1 MPNVA
6 WQEPQV
12 IVDLLAMNLL
22 AQENGMTLPGS
33 REIAV
38 ISPWFSDVEIFL
50 RPGPWYQ
57 QITVGENQTSCGL
70 QACLTA
76 FCRKGW
82 EVHVAVLAYGS
93 NPCGIVK
100 EADKFRAERRL
111 LRQLLLAGANIHLV
125 PDLHAKGI
133 VTPLAIVTGSTNL
146 TNSGMFAQAQNANYF
161 PAAHPDFAGNRV
173 QLVSKYKHT
182 PATSTIP

>member
-22 AQENGMTLPGS
+22 AQENGMNLPG
-33 REIAV
+33 EHMIAV
-38 ISPWFSDVEIFL
+38 VSPWFSDVEISL

-57 QITVGENQTSCGL
+57 QLTIGESRTSCGL
-70 QACLTA
+70 QTCLST
-76 FCRKGW
+76 FCGSGW
-82 EVHVAVLAYGS
+82 EVHIAVLAYGH

-100 EADKFRAERRL
+100 EAAKFGGERRL
-111 LRQLLLAGANIHLV
+111 LRQLVAVGAKIHLV

-146 TNSGMFAQAQNANYF
+146 TNSGMFAQGQNANYF
-161 PAAHPDFAGNRV
+161 ASTHPDFEANRI
-173 QLVSKYKHT
+173 QLLAKYQHT
-182 PATSTIP
+182 PSTTIIP

>member
-22 AQENGMTLPGS
+22 AQENGMTLPGAH
-33 REIAV
+33 EIAV
-38 ISPWFSDVEIFL
+38 VSPWFSDVEISL

-57 QITVGENQTSCGL
+57 QLSVGETQRSCGL
-70 QACLTA
+70 QVCLSS
-76 FCRKGW
+76 FCKSGW
-82 EVHVAVLAYGS
+82 DVHIAVLAYGH
-93 NPCGIVK
+93 NPCGINK
-100 EADKFRAERRL
+100 EPDKFAAERRL
-111 LRQLLLAGANIHLV
+111 LRQLIILGVKVHLV

-146 TNSGMFAQAQNANYF
+146 TNSGMFAQSQNANYF
-161 PAAHPDFAGNRV
+161 AVGHPEFENNRIQLNAKYRYTPAATVVA
-173 QLVSKYKHT
+173 
-182 PATSTIP
+182 